1 MVDQICVK
9 KVELLVNIL
18 ERQGSPQKMLVQ
30 KQLKGIYTVFS
41 LYLGLPAK

>member
-9 KVELLVNIL
+9 KVEVLVYFL
-18 ERQGSPQKMLVQ
+18 ERQGSPQRMLVQ

-41 LYLGLPAK
+41 VYLGLPAK